1 MKLIRQ
7 SIDSDR
13 VHGSWSGALAF
24 LLALAPAL
32 CQAQAPPAY
41 TISTV
46 AGTCDTAIVSP
57 CQGNYGGDGGQALT
71 AFLFGPSDVIFDSSG
86 LLYISDTVNNRI
98 RQVNLSTGIISL
110 FAGNGTQGYAG
121 DGTAVTL
128 IAGGAVELFGPT
140 GIAFDGS
147 GNLYI
152 ADYFNYV
159 IREVNTKGIITTVA
173 GDNSLPAGFAGDLGP
188 ATAAK
193 LSRPSGV
200 AVDSAGNMYIADPD
214 NNVVRVV
221 CQTQTPIAC
230 QGVAAG
236 DINTFAGNELTGYGY
251 TGDGGPPTKALLNNP
266 VAVLLDPAGNLYIS
280 DSGNSVIRK
289 VTPGLNGIITTVAG
303 NGSCLTEGM
312 GQGCNFG
319 YSGDGAA
326 ATSADLSDPKGLA
339 IDSAG
344 NLYIADHDNSVIRM
358 VDAQKGNIYTIAG
371 NHTFGFTGDG
381 GSATSAQLNFPSGVA
396 AYGGQIYIA
405 DNQNNVI
412 RVLTPPAAVP
422 QINAGGV
429 VNGASYTAPVV
440 PGSIASVFG
449 SFFLTSTSIDTTLPL
464 ETNLQN
470 LSFEFGGTS
479 GFGSVGAAP
488 LYSVSSTQANLQV
501 PWEAGGQTGVTLA
514 ATLNGTTGASQ
525 TVNVA
530 AYGPAIFTINESGT
544 GPGAIQD
551 SSYHLVDA
559 SNPAIAGTTTILI
572 YCTGLGPVSA
582 NQPATGAAASTTEL
596 APTTELAT
604 VTIGGITASAANTWS
619 GLAPGF
625 VGLYQVN
632 ALVPAEVAAGSAVP
646 VTISIGGVT
655 SNTVTVAVQ

>member
-1 MKLIRQ
+1 L
-7 SIDSDR
+7 
-13 VHGSWSGALAF
+13 V
-24 LLALAPAL
+24 LAPAL
-32 CQAQAPPAY
+32 CQAQAPPVY
-41 TISTV
+41 TITTV
-46 AGTCDTAIVSP
+46 AGTCNTAIASP
-57 CQGNYGGDGGQALT
+57 CPGNYGGDGGQALT
-71 AFLFGPSDVIFDSSG
+71 AFLFGPSDVVFDASG
-86 LLYISDTVNNRI
+86 NLYISDTVNNRI
-98 RQVNLSTGIISL
+98 RQVNLSTGTITL
-110 FAGNGTQGYAG
+110 FAGNGTGGYAG
-121 DGTAVTL
+121 DTTAVTVT
-128 IAGGAVELFGPT
+128 GGGPVELFGPT
-140 GIAFDGS
+140 GIAFDS
-147 GNLYI
+147 HGNLYI

-159 IREVNTKGIITTVA
+159 IREVNTSGIISTVA
-173 GDNSLPAGFAGDLGP
+173 GDNSLGAGFSGDKGP
-188 ATAAK
+188 ALSAQ
-193 LSRPSGV
+193 LSRPAGV
-200 AVDSAGNMYIADPD
+200 AVDSAGNIYIADPD
-214 NNVVRVV
+214 NNEVRVV
-221 CQTQTPIAC
+221 CANQTPVGC

-236 DINTFAGNELTGYGY
+236 DIITFAGNFATGANY
-251 TGDGGPPTKALLNNP
+251 TGDLGPPSKALLSNP

-289 VTPGLNGIITTVAG
+289 VTPGPNGIITTVAG
-303 NGSCLTEGM
+303 NG
-312 GQGCNFG
+312 NFG
-319 YSGDGAA
+319 YSGDGGA
-326 ATSADLSDPKGLA
+326 ATSAELSDPKGLA
-339 IDSAG
+339 LDSAG

-358 VDAQKGNIYTIAG
+358 VEPAKGFIYTIAG
-371 NHTFGFTGDG
+371 NHTFGYNGDG
-381 GSATSAQLNFPSGVA
+381 GPATSAQLNFPSGVA

-449 SFFLTSTSIDTTLPL
+449 TFFLTSTSIDTTLPL
-464 ETNLQN
+464 ETSMQN
-470 LSFEFGGTS
+470 LSFEFGGTA

-488 LYSVSSTQANLQV
+488 LYSVSGPQVNLQV
-501 PWEAGGQTGVTLA
+501 PWEAGGQTGLTLA

-530 AYGPAIFTINESGT
+530 AYGPAIFTLNESGT

-559 SNPAIAGTTTILI
+559 SNPAIAGKTTILI

-582 NQPATGAAASTTEL
+582 NQPATGAPASTTEL

-604 VTIGGITASAANTWS
+604 VTIGGKPVPAANTWS

-632 ALVPAEVAAGSAVP
+632 ALVPAEVAPGSTVP
-646 VTISIGGVT
+646 LSISIGGAT
-655 SNTVTVAVQ
+655 SNQVTLAVQ

>member
-13 VHGSWSGALAF
+13 VHGSWSGAFAF

-32 CQAQAPPAY
+32 CLAQAPPSY
-41 TISTV
+41 TISTI
-46 AGTCDTAIVSP
+46 AGTCDTAIASP
-57 CQGNYGGDGGQALT
+57 CPGNYGGDGGQALT

-86 LLYISDTVNNRI
+86 NLYISDTVNNRI
-98 RQVNLSTGIISL
+98 RQVNLSTGNISL
-110 FAGNGTQGYAG
+110 FVGNGTQGYAG
-121 DGTAVTL
+121 DGTSVTPV
-128 IAGGAVELFGPT
+128 GGGTVELFGPT
-140 GIAFDGS
+140 GIAFDSS

-159 IREVNTKGIITTVA
+159 IREVNTSGIISTVA
-173 GDNSLPAGFAGDLGP
+173 GDNSLGAGFSGDLGP
-188 ATAAK
+188 ALSAQ
-193 LSRPSGV
+193 LSRPAGV
-200 AVDSAGNMYIADPD
+200 AVDSAGNIYIADPD
-214 NNVVRVV
+214 NNEVRVV
-221 CQTQTPIAC
+221 CANQTPIGC

-236 DINTFAGNELTGYGY
+236 DIITFAGNFATGANY
-251 TGDGGPPTKALLNNP
+251 TGDLGPPSKALLSNP

-289 VTPGLNGIITTVAG
+289 VTPEPNSIITTVAG
-303 NGSCLTEGM
+303 NG
-312 GQGCNFG
+312 NFG
-319 YSGDGAA
+319 YAGDGGA
-326 ATSADLSDPKGLA
+326 ATSAELSDPKGLA
-339 IDSAG
+339 LDSAG

-358 VDAQKGNIYTIAG
+358 VEPTKGFIYTIAG
-371 NHTFGFTGDG
+371 NHTFGYNGDG
-381 GSATSAQLNFPSGVA
+381 GPATSAQLNFPSGVA

-405 DNQNNVI
+405 DNENNVI
-412 RVLTPPAAVP
+412 RLLTPPAAVP

-449 SFFLTSTSIDTTLPL
+449 TFFLTSTSIDTTLPL
-464 ETNLQN
+464 ETSLQN
-470 LSFEFGGTS
+470 LSFEFGGIA
-479 GFGSVGAAP
+479 GFGSIGLAP
-488 LYSVSSTQANLQV
+488 LYSVSGKQVNLQV
-501 PWEAGGQTGVTLA
+501 PWEVGGQTAITLA
-514 ATLNGTTGASQ
+514 AVLNGTAGGSQ
-525 TVNVA
+525 AVNVA
-530 AYGPAIFTINESGT
+530 AYAPAIFAINEAGS

-572 YCTGLGPVSA
+572 YCTGLGALSA
-582 NQPATGAAASTTEL
+582 NQPASGAAASTTEL
-596 APTTELAT
+596 APTSELAT
-604 VTIGGITASAANTWS
+604 VTIGGVTENASFS

-632 ALVPAEVAAGSAVP
+632 ALVPAGSATGPAVP

-655 SNTVTVAVQ
+655 SNTVTIVVQ

>member
-41 TISTV
+41 TISTI

-71 AFLFGPSDVIFDSSG
+71 AFLFGPSDIIFDPSG

-98 RQVNLSTGIISL
+98 RQVNLSTGIINL
-110 FAGNGTQGYAG
+110 FAGDGTLGYAG
-121 DGTAVTL
+121 DGTSVALV
-128 IAGGAVELFGPT
+128 GGGTVELSGPT

-159 IREVNTKGIITTVA
+159 IREVNTKGIISTVA
-173 GDNSLPAGFAGDLGP
+173 GDNSLGAGFAGDLGP
-188 ATAAK
+188 ALSAQF
-193 LSRPSGV
+193 SRPAGV

-221 CQTQTPIAC
+221 CANQTPIAC

-236 DINTFAGNELTGYGY
+236 DINTFAGNFATGANY

-266 VAVLLDPAGNLYIS
+266 VAVLLDAGGNLYIS

-289 VTPGLNGIITTVAG
+289 VTPGPNSIITTVAG
-303 NGSCLTEGM
+303 NG
-312 GQGCNFG
+312 NFG

-326 ATSADLSDPKGLA
+326 ATSAELSDPKGIAL
-339 IDSAG
+339 DSAG

-358 VDAQKGNIYTIAG
+358 VEPTKGFIYTIAG
-371 NHTFGFTGDG
+371 NHTFGYNGDG
-381 GSATSAQLNFPSGVA
+381 GPATSAQLNFPSGVA
-396 AYGGQIYIA
+396 AYSGQIYIA

-530 AYGPAIFTINESGT
+530 AYAPAIFTLNESGT

-559 SNPAIAGTTTILI
+559 SNPAIAGTTAILI

-582 NQPATGAAASTTEL
+582 NQPATGAAASTTAL

-604 VTIGGITASAANTWS
+604 VTIGGITENALFS

-632 ALVPAEVAAGSAVP
+632 AMVPAGVASGSAVP
-646 VTISIGGVT
+646 LTISIGGAT
-655 SNTVTVAVQ
+655 SNQVTVAVQ

>member
-13 VHGSWSGALAF
+13 VHGSWSGARAF
-24 LLALAPAL
+24 LLAVAPAL
-32 CQAQAPPAY
+32 CLGQAPPAY

-71 AFLFGPSDVIFDSSG
+71 AFLFGPSDIIFDSSG

-98 RQVNLSTGIISL
+98 RQVNLSTGIINL
-110 FAGNGTQGYAG
+110 FAGDGTLGYAG
-121 DGTAVTL
+121 DGTSVALV
-128 IAGGAVELFGPT
+128 GGGTVELSGPT

-159 IREVNTKGIITTVA
+159 IREVNTKGIISTVA
-173 GDNSLPAGFAGDLGP
+173 GDNSLGAGFAGDLGP
-188 ATAAK
+188 ALSAQF
-193 LSRPSGV
+193 SRPAGV

-221 CQTQTPIAC
+221 CANQTPIAC

-236 DINTFAGNELTGYGY
+236 DINTFAGNFATGANY

-266 VAVLLDPAGNLYIS
+266 VAVLLDAGGNLYIS

-289 VTPGLNGIITTVAG
+289 VTPGPNSIITTVAG
-303 NGSCLTEGM
+303 NG
-312 GQGCNFG
+312 NFG

-326 ATSADLSDPKGLA
+326 ATSAELSDPKGIAL
-339 IDSAG
+339 DSAG

-358 VDAQKGNIYTIAG
+358 VEPTKGFIYTIAG
-371 NHTFGFTGDG
+371 NHTFGYNGDG
-381 GSATSAQLNFPSGVA
+381 GPATSAQLNFPSGVA

-412 RVLTPPAAVP
+412 RLLTPPAAVP

-449 SFFLTSTSIDTTLPL
+449 TFFLTSTSIDTTLPL

-470 LSFEFGGTS
+470 L
-479 GFGSVGAAP
+479 
-488 LYSVSSTQANLQV
+488 
-501 PWEAGGQTGVTLA
+501 
-514 ATLNGTTGASQ
+514 
-525 TVNVA
+525 
-530 AYGPAIFTINESGT
+530 
-544 GPGAIQD
+544 
-551 SSYHLVDA
+551 
-559 SNPAIAGTTTILI
+559 
-572 YCTGLGPVSA
+572 
-582 NQPATGAAASTTEL
+582 
-596 APTTELAT
+596 
-604 VTIGGITASAANTWS
+604 
-619 GLAPGF
+619 
-625 VGLYQVN
+625 
-632 ALVPAEVAAGSAVP
+632 
-646 VTISIGGVT
+646 
-655 SNTVTVAVQ
+655 